1 MATNPTKNTPP
12 DSNISGQLKQIGREA
27 GVLMN
32 KLTGEAYKL
41 GSWRLFKMMNTQVML
56 ITTVGRKSGK
66 QFTTPIG
73 YARDSEYIYVATR
86 RDNGSGRPSNWF
98 LNLKANGKAFLRI
111 EDKKYRGEAEAF
123 DDVENV
129 TEIMKKWAKIY
140 PQYFRF
146 FGVKTNGRNY
156 ITDEEIAATARKV
169 VAARIKIS

>member
-1 MATNPTKNTPP
+1 MATNNKRTSP
-12 DSNISGQLKQIGREA
+12 DNITGQLKQLGREA

-41 GSWRLFKMMNTQVML
+41 GTWRLFNAMNTKVML

-73 YARDSEYIYVATR
+73 YARDAEYIYVATR

-98 LNLKANGKAFLRI
+98 LNLKANGKAFLQI
-111 EDKKYRGEAEAF
+111 EDKKYRAQAEAF
-123 DDVENV
+123 DDEEHVK
-129 TEIMKKWAKIY
+129 EIMEKWAKVY

-146 FGVKTNGRNY
+146 FGVKLNGR
-156 ITDEEIAATARKV
+156 TTLTEAEIAATVKKV
-169 VAARIKIS
+169 VAARIKIV